1 MISII
6 IPAYNEEAFI
16 EHTLIQLADLR
27 KEAAFEIIVSDGGSI
42 DKTVAIASSY
52 ATIVHSPKGKAKQL
66 NLAAKKA
73 QGNILFFVHADIK
86 VPAGALTAI
95 SKHIEEGCDSGGFS
109 NIFLTHNSKIKSIGR
124 IFHLRITNKSQAER
138 KIFYGD
144 NGIFVKKE
152 VFEKVGGFKEIPIM
166 EDYDFSKRMLASY
179 KVCLIKEPKLIV
191 DARRHLKDGFIK
203 TRMKWMLIKWL
214 YLLGVSPQKLDNWY
228 KDIR

>member
-6 IPAYNEEAFI
+6 IPAFNEEAFI
-16 EHTLIQLADLR
+16 ENTLIQLADLR
-27 KEAAFEIIVSDGGSI
+27 KEAEFEIIVSDGGSI

-52 ATIVHSPKGKAKQL
+52 ATIVHAPKGKAKQL

-73 QGNILFFVHADIK
+73 LGNILFFVHADMQ
-86 VPAGALTAI
+86 VPAGALAAI
-95 SKHIEEGCDSGGFS
+95 SKHIEEGYDSGGFS
-109 NIFLTHNSKIKSIGR
+109 NIFLTHNAKIKSIGR
-124 IFHLRITNKSQAER
+124 LFHLRIINKSQAER

-144 NGIFVKKE
+144 NGIFVNKE
-152 VFEKVGGFKEIPIM
+152 VFEKVGGFKEIAIM
-166 EDYDFSKRMLASY
+166 EDYDFSKRMLVSY

-203 TRMKWMLIKWL
+203 TRIKWMVIKWL
-214 YLLGVSPQKLDNWY
+214 YLLGVPPQKLDNWY